1 MARTICDEIARW
13 AGGGALSATPGAA
26 RMILKDTSSAG
37 SPTANCVAGGLKLLL
52 ASTSEAEVLTAYCGD
67 VLPYD
72 IDDLQKIV
80 FYGVSV
86 TGIDSATTLVI
97 GLAGAQ
103 NDTPD
108 SVAANAWFRLEGSAS
123 LTALVVESDDGTTDV
138 DDKATGLSLSTTPLT
153 LEIDFTTEIKTAGP
167 PSLSKGKQATF
178 WATDANGLRRRVATQ
193 SAFDLSAL
201 TTGLQP
207 FIQLQKASGTGVPAV
222 TCWGIDVHYRAQ
234 F

>member
-1 MARTICDEIARW
+1 MSRTICDEIARW

-26 RMILKDTSSAG
+26 RMILKDTSSGG
-37 SPTANCVAGGLKLLL
+37 SPTANCQADGLKLLL

-67 VLPYD
+67 ILPYD
-72 IDDLQKIV
+72 IDDLQKII
-80 FYGVSV
+80 FYGCKVGGVDAV
-86 TGIDSATTLVI
+86 TQIAF

-103 NDTPD
+103 NDTLD
-108 SVAANAWFRLEGSAS
+108 SVAANAWFRLDGTVSTS
-123 LTALVVESDDGTTDV
+123 ALVVESDDGTTDV
-138 DDKATGLSLSTTPLT
+138 DDKATGLTLSTTGLT

-207 FIQLQKASGTGVPAV
+207 FIQVQKASGTGVPYAI
-222 TCWGIDVHYRAQ
+222 CWGIDVHYRAQ